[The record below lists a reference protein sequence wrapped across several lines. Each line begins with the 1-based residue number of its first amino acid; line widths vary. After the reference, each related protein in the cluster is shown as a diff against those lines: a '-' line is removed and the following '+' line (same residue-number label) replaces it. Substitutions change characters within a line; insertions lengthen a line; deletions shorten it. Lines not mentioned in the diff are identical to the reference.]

1 MKSSILKISIVAIA
15 THLVLIFMGP
25 YIVMNQLDRNIADA
39 KANPYEGCEDTYDGI
54 VGNLD
59 QVCISR
65 RSAARMPNY
74 DFIYTMCRYDLS
86 EGDLYVSMPVPEDE
100 RYWVVHVH
108 NNNTNVAFKINN
120 LEIETDRYEMM
131 ITNKE
136 NLNSSIKTI
145 RTTEKGTVF
154 WRLLVNT
161 VDEIDILDKQRR
173 TTVCEYR

>member
-1 MKSSILKISIVAIA
+1 MNNSLIKISIVAIV
-15 THLVLIFMGP
+15 THLLLIFFGP

-39 KANPYEGCEDTYDGI
+39 IANPFEGCEDTYDGI

-86 EGDLYVSMPVPEDE
+86 NGDLYVSMPVPEDE

-120 LEIETDRYEMM
+120 LDIESDTYEFL
-131 ITNKE
+131 ITKDANTMSPI
-136 NLNSSIKTI
+136 NTIK
-145 RTTEKGTVF
+145 TTEKGTVF

-161 VDEIDILDKQRR
+161 AEEISTLDKQRR
-173 TTVCEYR
+173 STVCEYR

>member
-1 MKSSILKISIVAIA
+1 MNNSLIKISIVAIV
-15 THLVLIFMGP
+15 THLLLIFSGP

-39 KANPYEGCEDTYDGI
+39 IANPFEGCEDTYDGI

-86 EGDLYVSMPVPEDE
+86 NGDLYVSMPVPEDE

-120 LEIETDRYEMM
+120 LDIESDTYEFL
-131 ITNKE
+131 ITKDE
-136 NLNSSIKTI
+136 NTMSYINTIK
-145 RTTEKGTVF
+145 TTEKGTVF

-161 VDEIDILDKQRR
+161 AEEISKLDKQRR
-173 TTVCEYR
+173 STICEYR

>member
-1 MKSSILKISIVAIA
+1 MKNSFLKISIIAIA
-15 THLVLIFMGP
+15 THLLLIFFGP

-39 KANPYEGCEDTYDGI
+39 IANPFEGCEDTYDGI

-86 EGDLYVSMPVPEDE
+86 NGDLYVSMPVPEDE

-120 LEIETDRYEMM
+120 LEIDSERYELLV
-131 ITNKE
+131 TNKE
-136 NLNSSIKTI
+136 NINSSLKTI
-145 RTTEKGTVF
+145 RTTDKGTVF

-161 VDEIDILDKQRR
+161 AEEIDTLDNQRR

>member
-1 MKSSILKISIVAIA
+1 MKNSLIKISIVTIV
-15 THLVLIFMGP
+15 THLLLIFFGP

-39 KANPYEGCEDTYDGI
+39 IANPFEGCEDTYDGI

-86 EGDLYVSMPVPEDE
+86 NGDLYVSMPVPEDE

-120 LEIETDRYEMM
+120 LDIGD
-131 ITNKE
+131 ITEPFAVGNGF
-136 NLNSSIKTI
+136 LIIKIADKKNI
-145 RTTEKGTVF
+145 RTIKEI
-154 WRLLVNT
+154 LLENNF
-161 VDEIDILDKQRR
+161 IIQR
-173 TTVCEYR
+173 TTFWK

>member
-1 MKSSILKISIVAIA
+1 MKNSYSKILLIA
-15 THLVLIFMGP
+15 LLTHLLLIFFGP

-39 KANPYEGCEDTYDGI
+39 IANPYEGCEDTYDGI

-86 EGDLYVSMPVPEDE
+86 SGNLYVSMPVPEDD

-108 NNNTNVAFKINN
+108 NNNTNVVFKINN
-120 LEIETDRYEMM
+120 LEIDTDRYELL
-131 ITNKE
+131 ITNDE
-136 NLNSSIKTI
+136 NNESSIKTI
-145 RTTEKGTVF
+145 NTTNKGTVF
-154 WRLLVNT
+154 WRLLVNSA
-161 VDEIDILDKQRR
+161 DEISMLDNQRR
-173 TTVCEYR
+173 STVCEYR

>member
-1 MKSSILKISIVAIA
+1 MKNSLIKISIVAIV
-15 THLVLIFMGP
+15 THLLLIFFGP

-39 KANPYEGCEDTYDGI
+39 IANPFEGCEDTYDGI

-65 RSAARMPNY
+65 RSAARMPNLFQPH
-74 DFIYTMCRYDLS
+74 DTAVDS
-86 EGDLYVSMPVPEDE
+86 NGDLYVSMPVPEDE

-120 LEIETDRYEMM
+120 LDIASDTYEFL
-131 ITNKE
+131 ITKDE
-136 NLNSSIKTI
+136 NTISPINTIK
-145 RTTEKGTVF
+145 TTEKGTVF

-161 VDEIDILDKQRR
+161 AEEISTLDKQRR
-173 TTVCEYR
+173 STVCEYR

>member
-1 MKSSILKISIVAIA
+1 MKNSLIKISIIAIA
-15 THLVLIFMGP
+15 THLLLIFFGP

-39 KANPYEGCEDTYDGI
+39 IANPIEGCEDTYDGI

-59 QVCISR
+59 QVCISK

-86 EGDLYVSMPVPEDE
+86 NGDLYVSMPVPEDE

-120 LEIETDRYEMM
+120 LDIASDTYEFL
-131 ITNKE
+131 ITNDE
-136 NLNSSIKTI
+136 NTTSSINTIKT
-145 RTTEKGTVF
+145 TKKGTVF

-161 VDEIDILDKQRR
+161 AEEIGTLDKQRR
-173 TTVCEYR
+173 STVCEYR

>member
-1 MKSSILKISIVAIA
+1 MKNSLIKISIVAIV
-15 THLVLIFMGP
+15 THLLLIFFGP

-39 KANPYEGCEDTYDGI
+39 IANPFEGCEDTYDGI

-86 EGDLYVSMPVPEDE
+86 NGDLYVSMPVPEDE

-120 LEIETDRYEMM
+120 LDIASDTYEFL
-131 ITNKE
+131 ITNTNNQIE
-136 NLNSSIKTI
+136 EIKTI
-145 RTTEKGTVF
+145 QTTNKGTVF
-154 WRLLVNT
+154 WRLLINT
-161 VDEIDILDKQRR
+161 ADEISNLDEFRR

>member
-1 MKSSILKISIVAIA
+1 MKNSLVKISIIAIA
-15 THLVLIFMGP
+15 THLLLIFLGP

-39 KANPYEGCEDTYDGI
+39 IADPFEGCEDTYDGI

-86 EGDLYVSMPVPEDE
+86 NGDLYVSMPVPEND

-120 LEIETDRYEMM
+120 LEIDEDRYELL

-136 NLNSSIKTI
+136 NINSSLNTI
-145 RTTEKGTVF
+145 NTTNKGTVF

-161 VDEIDILDKQRR
+161 AEEIKSLDTQRR

>member
-1 MKSSILKISIVAIA
+1 MNNSLIKISIVAIV
-15 THLVLIFMGP
+15 THLLLIFFGP

-39 KANPYEGCEDTYDGI
+39 IANPFEGCEDTYDGI

-86 EGDLYVSMPVPEDE
+86 NGDLYVSMPVPEDE

-120 LEIETDRYEMM
+120 LDIESDTYEFL
-131 ITNKE
+131 ITKDE
-136 NLNSSIKTI
+136 NTMSTINTIK
-145 RTTEKGTVF
+145 TTEKGTVF

-161 VDEIDILDKQRR
+161 AEEISKLDKQRR
-173 TTVCEYR
+173 STICEYR

>member
-1 MKSSILKISIVAIA
+1 
-15 THLVLIFMGP
+15 
-25 YIVMNQLDRNIADA
+25 MNQLDRNIADA
-39 KANPYEGCEDTYDGI
+39 IANPFEGCEDTYDGI

-86 EGDLYVSMPVPEDE
+86 NGDLYVSMPVPEDE

-120 LEIETDRYEMM
+120 LEIESDRYELLV
-131 ITNKE
+131 TNKE
-136 NLNSSIKTI
+136 NINSNKKKDIRFAKAKSSKVIQELYMPVVKVLIEKKSTAPNSANVSIATKDKPATI
-145 RTTEKGTVF
+145 AG
-154 WRLLVNT
+154 LAAGN
-161 VDEIDILDKQRR
+161 IIL
-173 TTVCEYR
+173 

>member
-1 MKSSILKISIVAIA
+1 MKNSLIKISIIAIA
-15 THLVLIFMGP
+15 THLLLIFFGP

-39 KANPYEGCEDTYDGI
+39 IANPFEGCEDTYDGI

-59 QVCISR
+59 QVCISK

-86 EGDLYVSMPVPEDE
+86 NGDLYVSMPVPEDE

-120 LEIETDRYEMM
+120 LAIASDTYELL
-131 ITNKE
+131 ITKDE
-136 NLNSSIKTI
+136 NTTSSINTI
-145 RTTEKGTVF
+145 KTTEKGTVF

-161 VDEIDILDKQRR
+161 AKEISTLDLSLIHI
-173 TTVCEYR
+173 

>member
-1 MKSSILKISIVAIA
+1 MKNSYSKILFIA
-15 THLVLIFMGP
+15 LLTHLLLIFFGP

-39 KANPYEGCEDTYDGI
+39 IANPYEGCEDTYDGI

-86 EGDLYVSMPVPEDE
+86 SGNLYVSMPVPEDD

-108 NNNTNVAFKINN
+108 NNNTNVVFKINN
-120 LEIETDRYEMM
+120 LEIDTDRYELL
-131 ITNKE
+131 ITNDE
-136 NLNSSIKTI
+136 NNKSSIKTI
-145 RTTEKGTVF
+145 NTTTKG
-154 WRLLVNT
+154 LSL
-161 VDEIDILDKQRR
+161 IHI
-173 TTVCEYR
+173 